1 MARKIAFMLFSLLV
15 IFSSSAVA
23 KGADPIGSLISL
35 NQQMIQSA
43 KDGNLQ
49 SVEKTF
55 SQFKTV
61 WKKEEPAIKKENI
74 SSYSKMNSNIA
85 MISLSLINKDTKKVQ
100 AALSELGS
108 HLETYRQAVTLK
120 DAAGGSSRLT
130 LSAYI
135 QSLKETKQL
144 IKSSQTA
151 EAQAKID
158 QLVTNWLAVEGDVVS
173 QSKTAYTISEE
184 NLALMKAE
192 AENRPDQAIKHIDEM
207 IQLLEP
213 IASSSYSW
221 LDAALIPVREGM
233 EALLVIGALLTMTK
247 KARVTRSSAWIWG
260 GASLGMLVS
269 LGAGVGVTLLF
280 SSNIFGENN
289 FLLGG
294 VTGILSAVMLLY
306 VGVWLHRN
314 ASMDKWREKINTQKS
329 QALKKGSL
337 LSFALIAFLAVV
349 REGLE
354 TVIFFIGLVGK
365 LRLTELIGGTAAG
378 LLILAAAGFLMIK
391 LGMRIPLKP
400 FFLLSMAVVLY
411 MCVKFL
417 GTGVHS
423 LQLADIL
430 PSDAE
435 SWLPSVSFLGIYPS
449 IYSTI
454 PQLIIIGFLA
464 VALVMEILKI
474 KSNRREVAK

>member
-1 MARKIAFMLFSLLV
+1 MARGLALILFSLLMV
-15 IFSSSAVA
+15 FGSAA
-23 KGADPIGSLISL
+23 HAEDDPIAALIQL
-35 NQQMIQSA
+35 NKQMIKSV
-43 KDGNLQ
+43 KDGDIDSAQ
-49 SVEKTF
+49 QTF
-55 SQFKTV
+55 ETFKAK
-61 WKKEEPAIKKENI
+61 WKKEEPSIKKENL
-74 SSYSKMNSNIA
+74 SSHSKMDSNIA
-85 MISLSLINKDTKKVQ
+85 MISLSFINQDADKLKTQ
-100 AALSELGS
+100 LEELSS
-108 HLETYRQAVTLK
+108 HLETYQQAVVLK
-120 DAAGGSSRLT
+120 KTSSGQSRASLT
-130 LSAYI
+130 AYI
-135 QSLKETKQL
+135 QSLKDTKQL
-144 IKSSQTA
+144 IQKNQLDQASSA
-151 EAQAKID
+151 ID
-158 QLVTNWLAVEGDVVS
+158 NLITSWLAVEGDVVS
-173 QSKTAYTISEE
+173 QSKEAYTTSEE

-192 AENRPDQAIKHIDEM
+192 IDSHPEKVSMQIDEM

-221 LDAALIPVREGM
+221 WDAALIPIREGM

-247 KARVTRSSAWIWG
+247 KARVTRSSTWIWG
-260 GASLGMLVS
+260 GASAGLVVS
-269 LGAGVGVTLLF
+269 LAAGIGVTLLF

-294 VTGILSAVMLLY
+294 VTGVLSAVMLLY

-329 QALKKGSL
+329 QALKKRSL
-337 LSFALIAFLAVV
+337 LSFGLIAFLAVV

-365 LRLTELIGGTAAG
+365 LPLTELIGGTAAG
-378 LLILAAAGFLMIK
+378 LIVLVIVGVLMIK

-423 LQLADIL
+423 LQLAGIL

-435 SWLPSVSFLGIYPS
+435 SWLPSVSVLGIYPS
-449 IYSTI
+449 VYSTV
-454 PQLIIIGFLA
+454 PQLLILLFLLI
-464 VALVMEILKI
+464 ALVAEA
-474 KSNRREVAK
+474 AKHFTNGKELTK

>member
-1 MARKIAFMLFSLLV
+1 MARGLALILFSLLMV
-15 IFSSSAVA
+15 FGSAA
-23 KGADPIGSLISL
+23 HAEDDPIAALIQL
-35 NQQMIQSA
+35 NKQMIESV
-43 KDGNLQ
+43 KDGDIDSAQ
-49 SVEKTF
+49 QTF
-55 SQFKTV
+55 ETFKAK
-61 WKKEEPAIKKENI
+61 WKKEEPSIKKENL
-74 SSYSKMNSNIA
+74 SSHSKMDSNIA
-85 MISLSLINKDTKKVQ
+85 MISLSFINQDADKLKTQ
-100 AALSELGS
+100 LEELSS
-108 HLETYRQAVTLK
+108 HLETFQQAVVLK
-120 DAAGGSSRLT
+120 KTSSGQSRASLT
-130 LSAYI
+130 AYI
-135 QSLKETKQL
+135 QSLKDTKQL
-144 IKSSQTA
+144 IQKNQLDQASSA
-151 EAQAKID
+151 ID
-158 QLVTNWLAVEGDVVS
+158 NLITSWLAVEGDVVS
-173 QSKTAYTISEE
+173 QSKEAYTTSEE

-192 AENRPDQAIKHIDEM
+192 IDSHPEKVSKQIDEM

-221 LDAALIPVREGM
+221 WDAALIPIREGM

-247 KARVTRSSAWIWG
+247 KARVTRSSTWIWG
-260 GASLGMLVS
+260 GASAGLVVS
-269 LGAGVGVTLLF
+269 LAAGIGVTLLF

-294 VTGILSAVMLLY
+294 VTGVLSAVMLLY

-329 QALKKGSL
+329 QALKKRSL
-337 LSFALIAFLAVV
+337 LSFGLIAFLAVV

-365 LRLTELIGGTAAG
+365 LPLTELIVGTAAG
-378 LLILAAAGFLMIK
+378 LIVLVIVGVLMIK

-423 LQLADIL
+423 LQLAGIL

-435 SWLPSVSFLGIYPS
+435 SWLPSVSVLGIYPS
-449 IYSTI
+449 VYSTV
-454 PQLIIIGFLA
+454 PQLLILLFLLI
-464 VALVMEILKI
+464 VLVSEA
-474 KSNRREVAK
+474 AKHFTNGKELTK

>member
-1 MARKIAFMLFSLLV
+1 MTRGLALILFSLLMV
-15 IFSSSAVA
+15 FGSAA
-23 KGADPIGSLISL
+23 HAEDDPIAALIQL
-35 NQQMIQSA
+35 NKQMIESVKGGDMDSA
-43 KDGNLQ
+43 Q
-49 SVEKTF
+49 QTF
-55 SQFKTV
+55 ETFKAK
-61 WKKEEPAIKKENI
+61 WKKEEPSIKKENL
-74 SSYSKMNSNIA
+74 SSHSKMDSNIA
-85 MISLSLINKDTKKVQ
+85 MISLSFINQDADKLKTQ
-100 AALSELGS
+100 LEELSS
-108 HLETYRQAVTLK
+108 HLETYQQAVVLK
-120 DAAGGSSRLT
+120 KTSSGQSRASLT
-130 LSAYI
+130 AYI
-135 QSLKETKQL
+135 QSLKDTKQL
-144 IKSSQTA
+144 IPKKQLDEASSA
-151 EAQAKID
+151 ID
-158 QLVTNWLAVEGDVVS
+158 NLITSWLAVEGDVVS
-173 QSKTAYTISEE
+173 QSKEAYTRSEE

-192 AENRPDQAIKHIDEM
+192 IGSHPEKVSKQIDEM

-221 LDAALIPVREGM
+221 WDAALIPIREGM

-260 GASLGMLVS
+260 GASAGMVVS
-269 LGAGVGVTLLF
+269 LAAGIGVTLLF
-280 SSNIFGENN
+280 SSSVFGENN

-294 VTGILSAVMLLY
+294 ITGVLSAVMLLY

-314 ASMDKWREKINTQKS
+314 ASMDKWREKINIQKS
-329 QALKKGSL
+329 QALRKRSL

-365 LRLTELIGGTAAG
+365 LPLTELIGGTAAG
-378 LLILAAAGFLMIK
+378 LIVLVIVGVLMIK

-423 LQLADIL
+423 LQLAGIL

-435 SWLPSVSFLGIYPS
+435 SWLPSVSVLGIYPTV
-449 IYSTI
+449 YSTI
-454 PQLIIIGFLA
+454 PQLLILLFLLI
-464 VALVMEILKI
+464 ALVSEM
-474 KSNRREVAK
+474 AKHFTNGKELTK

>member
-1 MARKIAFMLFSLLV
+1 MARGLALILFSLLMV
-15 IFSSSAVA
+15 FDSAA
-23 KGADPIGSLISL
+23 HAEDDPIAALIQL
-35 NQQMIQSA
+35 NKQMIESV
-43 KDGNLQ
+43 KDGDIDSAQ
-49 SVEKTF
+49 QTF
-55 SQFKTV
+55 ETFKAK
-61 WKKEEPAIKKENI
+61 WKKEEPSIKKENL
-74 SSYSKMNSNIA
+74 SSYSKMDSNIA
-85 MISLSLINKDTKKVQ
+85 MISLSFINQDADKLKTQ
-100 AALSELGS
+100 LEELSS
-108 HLETYRQAVTLK
+108 HLETYQQAVVLK
-120 DAAGGSSRLT
+120 KTSSGQSRASLT
-130 LSAYI
+130 AYI
-135 QSLKETKQL
+135 QSLKDTKQL
-144 IKSSQTA
+144 IQKNQLDQASSA
-151 EAQAKID
+151 ID
-158 QLVTNWLAVEGDVVS
+158 NLITSWLAVEGDVVS
-173 QSKTAYTISEE
+173 QSKEAYTTSEE

-192 AENRPDQAIKHIDEM
+192 IDSHPEKVSKQIDEM

-221 LDAALIPVREGM
+221 WDAALIPIREGM

-247 KARVTRSSAWIWG
+247 KARVTRSSTWIWG
-260 GASLGMLVS
+260 GASAGMVVS
-269 LGAGVGVTLLF
+269 LAAGIGVTLLF

-294 VTGILSAVMLLY
+294 VTGVLSAVMLLY

-329 QALKKGSL
+329 QALKKRSL
-337 LSFALIAFLAVV
+337 LSFGLIAFLAVV

-365 LRLTELIGGTAAG
+365 LPLTELIGGTAAG
-378 LLILAAAGFLMIK
+378 LIVLVIVGVLMIK

-423 LQLADIL
+423 LQLAGIL

-435 SWLPSVSFLGIYPS
+435 SWLPSVSVLGIYPS
-449 IYSTI
+449 VYSTV
-454 PQLIIIGFLA
+454 PQLLILLFLLI
-464 VALVMEILKI
+464 ALVSEA
-474 KSNRREVAK
+474 AKHFTNGKELTK

>member
-1 MARKIAFMLFSLLV
+1 MARGLALILFSLLMV
-15 IFSSSAVA
+15 FGSAA
-23 KGADPIGSLISL
+23 HAEDDPIAALIQL
-35 NQQMIQSA
+35 NKQMIESV
-43 KDGNLQ
+43 KDGDIDSAQ
-49 SVEKTF
+49 QTF
-55 SQFKTV
+55 ETFKAK
-61 WKKEEPAIKKENI
+61 WKKEEPSIKKENL
-74 SSYSKMNSNIA
+74 SSHSKMDSNIA
-85 MISLSLINKDTKKVQ
+85 MISLSFINQDADKLKTQ
-100 AALSELGS
+100 LEELSS
-108 HLETYRQAVTLK
+108 HLETYQQAVVLK
-120 DAAGGSSRLT
+120 KTSSGQSRASLT
-130 LSAYI
+130 AYI
-135 QSLKETKQL
+135 QSLKDTKQL
-144 IKSSQTA
+144 IQKNQLDQASSA
-151 EAQAKID
+151 ID
-158 QLVTNWLAVEGDVVS
+158 NLITSWLAVEGDVVS
-173 QSKTAYTISEE
+173 QSKEAYTTSEE

-192 AENRPDQAIKHIDEM
+192 IDSHPEKVSKQIDEM

-221 LDAALIPVREGM
+221 WDAALIPIREGM

-247 KARVTRSSAWIWG
+247 KARVTRSSTWIWG
-260 GASLGMLVS
+260 GASAGLVVS
-269 LGAGVGVTLLF
+269 LAAGIGVTLLF

-294 VTGILSAVMLLY
+294 VTGVLSAVMLLY

-329 QALKKGSL
+329 QALKKRSL
-337 LSFALIAFLAVV
+337 LSFGLIAFLAVV

-365 LRLTELIGGTAAG
+365 LPLIELIGGTAAG
-378 LLILAAAGFLMIK
+378 LIVLVIVGVLMIK

-423 LQLADIL
+423 LQLAGIL

-435 SWLPSVSFLGIYPS
+435 SWLPSVSVLGIYPS
-449 IYSTI
+449 VYSTV
-454 PQLIIIGFLA
+454 PQLLILLFLLI
-464 VALVMEILKI
+464 ALVSEA
-474 KSNRREVAK
+474 AKHFTNGKELTK

>member
-1 MARKIAFMLFSLLV
+1 MARGLALILFSLLIV
-15 IFSSSAVA
+15 FGSAA
-23 KGADPIGSLISL
+23 HAEDDPIAALIQL
-35 NQQMIQSA
+35 NKQMIKSVQDGDIDSA
-43 KDGNLQ
+43 Q
-49 SVEKTF
+49 QTF
-55 SQFKTV
+55 ETFKAK
-61 WKKEEPAIKKENI
+61 WKKEEPSIKKENL
-74 SSYSKMNSNIA
+74 SSHSEMDANIA
-85 MISLSLINKDTKKVQ
+85 MISLSFINQDADKLKTQ
-100 AALSELGS
+100 LEELSS
-108 HLETYRQAVTLK
+108 HLETYQQAVVLKKTSSGQSRASLTAYIHSLK
-120 DAAGGSSRLT
+120 D
-130 LSAYI
+130 
-135 QSLKETKQL
+135 TKQL
-144 IKSSQTA
+144 IEKKQLDEASSA
-151 EAQAKID
+151 ID
-158 QLVTNWLAVEGDVVS
+158 NLVTSWLAVEGDVVS
-173 QSKTAYTISEE
+173 QSKEAYTTSEE

-192 AENRPDQAIKHIDEM
+192 IGSHPEKVSKQIDEM

-221 LDAALIPVREGM
+221 WDAALIPIREGM

-260 GASLGMLVS
+260 GASAGMVVS
-269 LGAGVGVTLLF
+269 LAAGIGVTVLF
-280 SSNIFGENN
+280 SSSVFGENN

-294 VTGILSAVMLLY
+294 VTGVLSAVMLLY

-314 ASMDKWREKINTQKS
+314 ASMDKWREKINIQKS
-329 QALKKGSL
+329 QALKKRSL

-365 LRLTELIGGTAAG
+365 LPLTELIGGTAAG
-378 LLILAAAGFLMIK
+378 LIVLVIVGVLMIK

-423 LQLADIL
+423 LQLAGIL

-435 SWLPSVSFLGIYPS
+435 SWLPSVSVLGIYPS
-449 IYSTI
+449 VYSTI
-454 PQLIIIGFLA
+454 PQLLILLFLLI
-464 VALVMEILKI
+464 ALVSEA
-474 KSNRREVAK
+474 AKHFTNGKELTK

>member
-1 MARKIAFMLFSLLV
+1 MTRGLALILFSLLMV
-15 IFSSSAVA
+15 FGSAA
-23 KGADPIGSLISL
+23 HAEDDPIAALIQL
-35 NQQMIQSA
+35 NKQMI
-43 KDGNLQ
+43 K
-49 SVEKTF
+49 SVEDGDIDSAQQTF
-55 SQFKTV
+55 ETFKAK
-61 WKKEEPAIKKENI
+61 WKKEEPSIKKENL
-74 SSYSKMNSNIA
+74 SSHSKMDSNIA
-85 MISLSLINKDTKKVQ
+85 MISLSFINQDADKLKTQ
-100 AALSELGS
+100 LEELSS
-108 HLETYRQAVTLK
+108 HLESYQQAVVLK
-120 DAAGGSSRLT
+120 KTSSGQSRASLT
-130 LSAYI
+130 AYI
-135 QSLKETKQL
+135 QSLKDTKQL
-144 IKSSQTA
+144 IEKNQLDEASSA
-151 EAQAKID
+151 ID
-158 QLVTNWLAVEGDVVS
+158 NLITSWLAVEGDVVS
-173 QSKTAYTISEE
+173 QSKEAYTTSEE

-192 AENRPDQAIKHIDEM
+192 IGSHPEKVSKQIDEM

-221 LDAALIPVREGM
+221 WDAALIPIREGM

-260 GASLGMLVS
+260 GASAGMVVS
-269 LGAGVGVTLLF
+269 LAAGIGVTLLF
-280 SSNIFGENN
+280 SSSVFGENN

-294 VTGILSAVMLLY
+294 VTGVLSAVMLLY

-314 ASMDKWREKINTQKS
+314 ASMDKWREKINIQKS
-329 QALKKGSL
+329 QALKKRSL

-365 LRLTELIGGTAAG
+365 LPLTELIGGTAGG
-378 LLILAAAGFLMIK
+378 LIVLVIVGVLMIK

-423 LQLADIL
+423 LQLAGIL

-435 SWLPSVSFLGIYPS
+435 NWLPSVSVLGIYPS
-449 IYSTI
+449 MYSTI
-454 PQLIIIGFLA
+454 PQLLILLFLLI
-464 VALVMEILKI
+464 ALVSEA
-474 KSNRREVAK
+474 AKHFTNGKELTK

>member
-1 MARKIAFMLFSLLV
+1 MARGLVLILFSLLMV
-15 IFSSSAVA
+15 FGSAA
-23 KGADPIGSLISL
+23 HAEDDPIAALIQL
-35 NQQMIQSA
+35 NKQMIKSV
-43 KDGNLQ
+43 KDGDIDSAQ
-49 SVEKTF
+49 QTF
-55 SQFKTV
+55 ETFKAK
-61 WKKEEPAIKKENI
+61 WKKEEPSIKKENL
-74 SSYSKMNSNIA
+74 SSHSEMDANIA
-85 MISLSLINKDTKKVQ
+85 MISLSFINKDAGKLKTQ
-100 AALSELGS
+100 LEELSS
-108 HLETYRQAVTLK
+108 HLETYQQAVVLK
-120 DAAGGSSRLT
+120 KTSSGQSRASLT
-130 LSAYI
+130 AYI
-135 QSLKETKQL
+135 QSLKDTKQFIEKKQL
-144 IKSSQTA
+144 DEASSA
-151 EAQAKID
+151 ID
-158 QLVTNWLAVEGDVVS
+158 NLVTSWLAVEGDVVS
-173 QSKTAYTISEE
+173 QSKEAYTTSEE

-192 AENRPDQAIKHIDEM
+192 IGSHPEKVSKQIDEM

-221 LDAALIPVREGM
+221 WDAALIPIREGM

-260 GASLGMLVS
+260 GASAGMAVS
-269 LGAGVGVTLLF
+269 LAAGIGVTVLF
-280 SSNIFGENN
+280 SSSVFGENN

-294 VTGILSAVMLLY
+294 VTGVLSAVMLLY

-314 ASMDKWREKINTQKS
+314 ASMDKWREKINIQKS
-329 QALKKGSL
+329 QALKKRSL

-365 LRLTELIGGTAAG
+365 LPLTELIGGTAAG
-378 LLILAAAGFLMIK
+378 LIVLVIVGVLMIK

-423 LQLADIL
+423 LQLAGIL

-435 SWLPSVSFLGIYPS
+435 SWLPSVSVLGIYPS
-449 IYSTI
+449 VYSTI
-454 PQLIIIGFLA
+454 PQMLILLFLLI
-464 VALVMEILKI
+464 ALVSEA
-474 KSNRREVAK
+474 AKHFTNGKELTK

>member
-1 MARKIAFMLFSLLV
+1 MTRGLALILFSLLMV
-15 IFSSSAVA
+15 FGSAA
-23 KGADPIGSLISL
+23 HAEDDPIAALIQL
-35 NQQMIQSA
+35 NKQMIESVKGGDMDSA
-43 KDGNLQ
+43 Q
-49 SVEKTF
+49 QTF
-55 SQFKTV
+55 ETFKAK
-61 WKKEEPAIKKENI
+61 WKKEEPSIKKENL
-74 SSYSKMNSNIA
+74 SSHSKMDSNIA
-85 MISLSLINKDTKKVQ
+85 MISLSFINQDADKLKTQ
-100 AALSELGS
+100 LEELSS
-108 HLETYRQAVTLK
+108 HLETYQQAVVLK
-120 DAAGGSSRLT
+120 KTSSGQSRASLT
-130 LSAYI
+130 AYI
-135 QSLKETKQL
+135 QSLKDIKQL
-144 IKSSQTA
+144 IEKKQLDEASSA
-151 EAQAKID
+151 ID
-158 QLVTNWLAVEGDVVS
+158 NLITSWLAVEGDVVS
-173 QSKTAYTISEE
+173 QSKEAYTRSEE

-192 AENRPDQAIKHIDEM
+192 IGSHPEKVSKQIDEM

-221 LDAALIPVREGM
+221 WDAALIPIREGM

-260 GASLGMLVS
+260 GASAGMVVS
-269 LGAGVGVTLLF
+269 LAAGIGVTLLF
-280 SSNIFGENN
+280 SSSVFEENN

-294 VTGILSAVMLLY
+294 ITGVLSAVMLLY

-314 ASMDKWREKINTQKS
+314 ASMDKWREKINIQKS
-329 QALKKGSL
+329 QALKKRSL

-365 LRLTELIGGTAAG
+365 LPLTELIGGTAAG
-378 LLILAAAGFLMIK
+378 LIVLVIVGVLMIK

-423 LQLADIL
+423 LQLAGIL

-435 SWLPSVSFLGIYPS
+435 SWLPSVSVLGIYPTV
-449 IYSTI
+449 YSTI
-454 PQLIIIGFLA
+454 PQLLILLFLLI
-464 VALVMEILKI
+464 ALVSEM
-474 KSNRREVAK
+474 AKHFTNGKELTK

>member
-1 MARKIAFMLFSLLV
+1 MTRGLALILFSLLMV
-15 IFSSSAVA
+15 FGSAA
-23 KGADPIGSLISL
+23 HAEDDPIAALIQL
-35 NQQMIQSA
+35 NKQMIESVKGGDMDSA
-43 KDGNLQ
+43 Q
-49 SVEKTF
+49 QTF
-55 SQFKTV
+55 ETFKAK
-61 WKKEEPAIKKENI
+61 WKKEEPSIKKENL
-74 SSYSKMNSNIA
+74 SSHSKMDSNIA
-85 MISLSLINKDTKKVQ
+85 MISLSFINQDADKLKTQ
-100 AALSELGS
+100 LEELSS
-108 HLETYRQAVTLK
+108 HLETYQQAVVLK
-120 DAAGGSSRLT
+120 KTSSGQSRASLT
-130 LSAYI
+130 AYI
-135 QSLKETKQL
+135 QSLKDTKQL
-144 IKSSQTA
+144 IEKKQLDEASSA
-151 EAQAKID
+151 ID
-158 QLVTNWLAVEGDVVS
+158 NLITSWLAVEGDVVS
-173 QSKTAYTISEE
+173 QSKEAYTRSEE

-192 AENRPDQAIKHIDEM
+192 IGSHPEKVSKQIDEM

-221 LDAALIPVREGM
+221 WDAALIPIREGM

-260 GASLGMLVS
+260 GASAGMVVS
-269 LGAGVGVTLLF
+269 LAAGIGVTLLF
-280 SSNIFGENN
+280 SSSVFGENN

-294 VTGILSAVMLLY
+294 ITGVLSAVMLLY

-314 ASMDKWREKINTQKS
+314 ASMDKWREKINIQKS
-329 QALKKGSL
+329 QALKKRSL

-365 LRLTELIGGTAAG
+365 LPLTELIGGTAAG
-378 LLILAAAGFLMIK
+378 LIVLVIVGVLMIK

-423 LQLADIL
+423 LQLAGIL

-435 SWLPSVSFLGIYPS
+435 SWLPSVSVLGIYPS
-449 IYSTI
+449 VYSTI
-454 PQLIIIGFLA
+454 PQLLILLFLLI
-464 VALVMEILKI
+464 ALVSEA
-474 KSNRREVAK
+474 AKHFTNGKELTK

>member
-1 MARKIAFMLFSLLV
+1 MARGLALILFSLLMV
-15 IFSSSAVA
+15 FGSAA
-23 KGADPIGSLISL
+23 HAEDDPIAALIQL
-35 NQQMIQSA
+35 NKQMIKSVQDGDIDSA
-43 KDGNLQ
+43 Q
-49 SVEKTF
+49 QTF
-55 SQFKTV
+55 ETFKAK
-61 WKKEEPAIKKENI
+61 WKKEEPSIKKENL
-74 SSYSKMNSNIA
+74 SSHSEMDANIA
-85 MISLSLINKDTKKVQ
+85 MISLSFINQDADKLKTQ
-100 AALSELGS
+100 LEELSS
-108 HLETYRQAVTLK
+108 HLETYQQAVVLKKTSSGQSRASLTAYIHSLK
-120 DAAGGSSRLT
+120 D
-130 LSAYI
+130 
-135 QSLKETKQL
+135 TKQL
-144 IKSSQTA
+144 IEKKQLDEASSA
-151 EAQAKID
+151 ID
-158 QLVTNWLAVEGDVVS
+158 NLVTSWLAVEGDVVS
-173 QSKTAYTISEE
+173 QSKEAYTTSEE

-192 AENRPDQAIKHIDEM
+192 IGSHPEKVSKQIDEM

-221 LDAALIPVREGM
+221 WDAALIPIREGM

-260 GASLGMLVS
+260 GASAGMVVS
-269 LGAGVGVTLLF
+269 LAAGIGVTVLF
-280 SSNIFGENN
+280 SSSVFGENN

-294 VTGILSAVMLLY
+294 VTGVLSAVMLLY

-314 ASMDKWREKINTQKS
+314 ASMDKWREKINIQKS
-329 QALKKGSL
+329 QALKKRSL

-365 LRLTELIGGTAAG
+365 LPLTELIGGTAAG
-378 LLILAAAGFLMIK
+378 LIVLVIVGVLMIK

-423 LQLADIL
+423 LQLAGIL

-435 SWLPSVSFLGIYPS
+435 SWLPSVSVLGIYPS
-449 IYSTI
+449 VYSTI
-454 PQLIIIGFLA
+454 PQLLILLFLLI
-464 VALVMEILKI
+464 ALVSEA
-474 KSNRREVAK
+474 AKHFTNGKELTK

>member
-23 KGADPIGSLISL
+23 KGADPIASLINL

-43 KDGNLQ
+43 KDGDIH

-61 WKKEEPAIKKENI
+61 WKKEEPNIKKENT

-85 MISLSLINKDTKKVQ
+85 MISLSLINKDTNKVE
-100 AALSELGS
+100 AELSDLAS

-120 DAAGGSSRLT
+120 DAANGNSRLS

-144 IKSSQTA
+144 IKSRQTA
-151 EAQAKID
+151 EASAKID

-173 QSKTAYTISEE
+173 QSKTAYTTSEE

-192 AENRPDQAIKHIDEM
+192 AEMHPDQAIKHIDEM

-221 LDAALIPVREGM
+221 WDAALIPVREGM

-247 KARVTRSSAWIWG
+247 KARVTHSTAWIWG

-269 LGAGVGVTLLF
+269 LCAGIGVTLLF
-280 SSNIFGENN
+280 SSNVFGENN
-289 FLLGG
+289 FLIGG

-314 ASMDKWREKINTQKS
+314 ASMDKWREKINTQKA

-365 LRLTELIGGTAAG
+365 LSLTELIGGTAAG

-430 PSDAE
+430 PSDTE

-454 PQLIIIGFLA
+454 PQLFIFGFLA
-464 VALVMEILKI
+464 IALVMEIIKL